1 MHVGALTIF
10 EGPPPP
16 YTEVLDTLRGRL
28 HLVPRYR
35 QKLAVPP
42 AGSGPARCGSTT
54 RASTSSTTCATPRCR
69 SRAPRSSSCCW
80 PARIFS
86 QQLDRSKPLWEVWM
100 VEGLED
106 GGFALITKTH
116 HALIDGIA
124 GVDIAQVMFDL
135 GPVPAEVP
143 HPDEAWRARARRRSG
158 AQVARRG
165 DASAC
170 CAPACA
176 RPRAA
181 AALATRPPEAL
192 RSAREAVEGLGEI
205 VVGGAEP
212 GARRRR

>member
-1 MHVGALTIF
+1 MF

-42 AGSGPARCGSTT
+42 AGTGRPLWVDDPSFSLEYHVRHTALPEPGSEEQLLLL
-54 RASTSSTTCATPRCR
+54 AG
-69 SRAPRSSSCCW
+69 
-80 PARIFS
+80 RIFS

-100 VEGLED
+100 VEGLEG

-124 GVDIAQVMFDL
+124 GVDIAQVIFDL
-135 GPVPAEVP
+135 EPGADRGPAPRRGLGAG
-143 HPDEAWRARARRRSG
+143 ARRRAVRSCSRP
-158 AQVARRG
+158 AR
-165 DASAC
+165 STC

-176 RPRAA
+176 RPPPRHRSPRAPRRRCA
-181 AALATRPPEAL
+181 RRAWPSRA
-192 RSAREAVEGLGEI
+192 SARSRGRG
-205 VVGGAEP
+205 
-212 GARRRR
+212 